1 MGFPGSS
8 AVKNLPAMQEMRV
21 WSLGQEDPLE
31 KEMAVPSS
39 ILFWKNPMDRGTWWP
54 VVHGVTKS
62 RARLSDYFDF
72 HIVTCCYSVTP
83 LCLTLCDPM
92 ECSPPASSVYG
103 ILQARILEW
112 VAIPFSKGSSWPRDQ
127 TRSLALQA
135 GSLLS
140 EPPGKP
146 ISFYIRM
153 KNEKVNSFRLRDFIA
168 LVRTTSISGTLK
180 NHFRGN

>member
-1 MGFPGSS
+1 MGFPGGS

-31 KEMAVPSS
+31 KKMAVPSN
-39 ILFWKNPMDRGTWWP
+39 ILVWKKPLDRGTWWWAA
-54 VVHGVTKS
+54 VHGVTKS
-62 RARLSDYFDF
+62 RAQLSDSFHF
-72 HIVTCCYSVTP
+72 HIVICCYSVTL

-92 ECSPPASSVYG
+92 ECSPPASSVCG

-127 TRSLALQA
+127 TLSLALQA
-135 GSLLS
+135 DCLLS

-146 ISFYIRM
+146 ISLYICM
-153 KNEKVNSFRLRDFIA
+153 KNEKQS
-168 LVRTTSISGTLK
+168 
-180 NHFRGN
+180 